1 MTKRNWIIE
10 IGMNKNFNIS
20 NTLSV
25 LRLLL
30 VIPIS
35 ILLLNGESSSR
46 YLALTLIAIAIAS
59 DWLDGYFA
67 RKYNQV
73 SDLGKILDPLA
84 DKIAIGVIAAILVIQ
99 GAVPFWLMVAFI
111 SRDVLILAGGLYLKK
126 VNNIIPQS
134 NLLGKITVAV
144 ISVYLL
150 LCILRFDELQ
160 TLNEVFLFLSLAFI
174 IGSFIFYCMDFF
186 KIIFRKD

>member
-1 MTKRNWIIE
+1 MK
-10 IGMNKNFNIS
+10 KNFNIS

-30 VIPIS
+30 VIPIA
-35 ILLLNGESSSR
+35 ILLLDGENSSR
-46 YLALTLIAIAIAS
+46 YFALTLIAIAIAS

-99 GAVPFWLMVAFI
+99 GTVPFWLMVALI
-111 SRDVLILAGGLYLKK
+111 LRDLIILAGGLYIKK
-126 VNNIIPQS
+126 VKNIIPQS
-134 NLLGKITVAV
+134 NLLGKITVGI

-150 LCILRFDELQ
+150 LCILPYDELQ
-160 TLNEVFLFLSLAFI
+160 TLNEFFLFLSMAFLIVSFVLYFIKFLNI
-174 IGSFIFYCMDFF
+174 IY
-186 KIIFRKD
+186 RKV

>member
-1 MTKRNWIIE
+1 MK
-10 IGMNKNFNIS
+10 KNFNIS

-30 VIPIS
+30 VIPIA
-35 ILLLNGESSSR
+35 ILLLDGENSSR
-46 YLALTLIAIAIAS
+46 YFALTLIAIAIVS

-111 SRDVLILAGGLYLKK
+111 LRDLIILAGGLYIKK
-126 VNNIIPQS
+126 VKNIIPQS
-134 NLLGKITVAV
+134 NRLGKITAGI

-150 LCILRFDELQ
+150 FCILPYDELQ
-160 TLNEVFLFLSLAFI
+160 TLNEFFLFLSMAFLIVSFVLYFIKFLNI
-174 IGSFIFYCMDFF
+174 IY
-186 KIIFRKD
+186 RKV

>member
-1 MTKRNWIIE
+1 MK
-10 IGMNKNFNIS
+10 KNFNIS

-30 VIPIS
+30 VIPIA
-35 ILLLNGESSSR
+35 ILLLDGENSSR
-46 YLALTLIAIAIAS
+46 YFALTLIAIAIAS

-99 GAVPFWLMVAFI
+99 GAVPFWLMVALI
-111 SRDVLILAGGLYLKK
+111 LRDLIILAGGLYIKK
-126 VNNIIPQS
+126 VKNIIPQS
-134 NLLGKITVAV
+134 NLLGKITVGI
-144 ISVYLL
+144 ISVYLF
-150 LCILRFDELQ
+150 LCILPYDELQ
-160 TLNEVFLFLSLAFI
+160 TLNEFFLFLSMAFLIVSFVLYFIKFLNI
-174 IGSFIFYCMDFF
+174 IY
-186 KIIFRKD
+186 RKV